1 MAEVRLAF
9 LTQVGIR
16 EHQEPVSGALAT
28 EELGVIQVPDV
39 PQQAQISACSLKY
52 KIYSPHP
59 FSINPDPPHP
69 SLFQFHSSGIS
80 RYVYFPSFSPK
91 PPCLACQSHYSRC
104 KIIPPSLK
112 LKPPLEP
119 PLLQS
124 QLLPLCL
131 PKHWAYFL
139 LHTHI
144 PFLSP
149 LQSNQARQGK
159 GETKHRGNRSPVQF
173 WGTGQAQ
180 RRNHRPSPLQIRSH
194 TL

>member
-1 MAEVRLAF
+1 MLS
-9 LTQVGIR
+9 Q
-16 EHQEPVSGALAT
+16 
-28 EELGVIQVPDV
+28 IQDL
-39 PQQAQISACSLKY
+39 Q
-52 KIYSPHP
+52 PHP

-131 PKHWAYFL
+131 PKHWTYFL

-194 TL
+194 TLWWNLQVLCYED